1 MKKHIKIMTII
12 LTPLSL
18 MAFGFMD
25 WNDSAIDQAE
35 IPSTSSTTI
44 DMKKAADTDEKVYVD
59 FFYDVGSRFRGMTKA
74 DVNKARSLYDFLSEY
89 PTQQIVSYKS
99 LSVIIIKDD
108 QETEI
113 RETVYGDLLSFDQI
127 NLLQLS
133 DYSTNFYIRADFQ
146 EKNRVTGNLEYN
158 YATPYLTIVPEKQ
171 AAYVNGKDAL
181 LEYLSENNKENTA
194 NLNVKKLQPAKLY
207 FTVSKYG
214 TISNVRL
221 DKSSGYPTIDDTMI
235 ELITNTSG
243 KWTPAENSNGIRVDQ
258 ELVVSF
264 GIIDC

>member
-1 MKKHIKIMTII
+1 MRKHIKIMSMV

-18 MAFGFMD
+18 MAFGFID
-25 WNDSAIDQAE
+25 WNGSATDHVE
-35 IPSTSSTTI
+35 MSSTSSTTI
-44 DMKKAADTDEKVYVD
+44 DMGKSAGTDENTYVD

-74 DVNKARSLYDFLSEY
+74 EVNNARSLYDFLSEQ

-99 LSVIIIKDD
+99 LSVIILKDD

-127 NLLQLS
+127 NLLQFS
-133 DYSTNFYIRADFQ
+133 DYSTNFYIRAYFQ
-146 EKNRVTGNLEYN
+146 EKNRFTGTLENN

-181 LEYLSENNKENTA
+181 LHYLSENNKENTA

-207 FTVSKYG
+207 FTVGKNG
-214 TISNVRL
+214 AISNVRL
-221 DKSSGYPTIDDTMI
+221 DKSSGYPAIDDTMI
-235 ELITNTSG
+235 QLITNAPG
-243 KWTPAENSNGIRVDQ
+243 KWAPAEKSQGVNVDQ

-264 GIIDC
+264 GIVGC